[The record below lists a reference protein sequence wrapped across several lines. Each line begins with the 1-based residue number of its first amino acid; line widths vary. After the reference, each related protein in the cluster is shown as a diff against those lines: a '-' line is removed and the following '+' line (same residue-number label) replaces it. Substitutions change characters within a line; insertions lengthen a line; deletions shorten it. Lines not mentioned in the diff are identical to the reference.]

1 MSWMRD
7 LFGTDR
13 PVVGLMHLLA
23 MPTDPGFDAEGGM
36 DAVLERARRE
46 LHALQNGGIDAVLF
60 CNEFSIPYVRNV
72 EHVTVGAMAYV
83 IGALSREIQVPFGV
97 HAAHDPA
104 HTLDLAGAVGADF
117 VRGYFSGINGGDYG
131 MMNFEP
137 GQLRRHQ
144 VHVCAQKARVFH
156 SLVPEGG
163 RPMVDRDYRE
173 MAITNDFNL
182 APDAFMV
189 AALTAG
195 REPDLSLI
203 KEIKGVTKTPVF
215 CNNGVT
221 AETVAKILSI
231 ADGCMVG
238 TGLKKDGVFT
248 NEVDEKRVA
257 ALMRSARMARGEG

>member
-1 MSWMRD
+1 MTWMKD
-7 LFGTDR
+7 LFGTEK

-23 MPTDPGFDAEGGM
+23 MPTDPGFDRERGM
-36 DAVLERARRE
+36 EYVLERARRE

-60 CNEFSIPYVRNV
+60 CNEFSIPYVRHV
-72 EHVTVGAMAYV
+72 EHVTIGAMAYV
-83 IGALSREIQVPFGV
+83 IGSLSGEICVPFGV

-137 GQLRRHQ
+137 GELRRHQ
-144 VHVCAQKARVFH
+144 VHVCAEKARIFH

-163 RPMVDRDYRE
+163 RPMVDRDYRD
-173 MAITNDFNL
+173 MAVTNDFNL
-182 APDAFMV
+182 APDAYMV

-195 REPDLSLI
+195 RQSSLSLI
-203 KEIKGVTKTPVF
+203 KEIKSVTKTPVF

-221 AETVAKILSI
+221 AETVTGILEV

-238 TGLKKDGVFT
+238 TSLKKDGIFT
-248 NEVDEKRVA
+248 AEADEERVGK
-257 ALMRSARMARGEG
+257 LMKNARKARGEQ